1 MVDNSENI
9 YVDFDCDNITLI
21 DPNKV
26 VDSQG
31 KVKDRYVKQ
40 ENLVMY
46 ANLECKVIP
55 RTKLLIGSTGQNQG
69 EVITVASVNF
79 LKPGDNEKMNNAYTD
94 EITGKGSVKGRATN
108 QEKVDKGGKYV
119 SSEGTK
125 GKIVDN
131 GLLGITSIEFS
142 EGLDFMPVISVELVD
157 IQGRSM
163 FELGNSSPYAAFF
176 NLPYPLFY
184 LTIKGYYGKALK
196 LPLLLQHFS
205 SRYDTGDG
213 NFKISLK
220 FFTYKYT
227 MLSEVNIGHMMAVPH
242 MYKSR
247 LKITT
252 KKGGPSQF
260 SNVEEGYVEL
270 GYEKVKELYN
280 EYKSKGLIEDDF
292 PELTIIQLKDKIDNF
307 VKVIM
312 DTYTKQNASPLND
325 KELYKND
332 LINYGK
338 LVYTAFPSWF
348 NDNIDTSY
356 YLVLKNSKTKVYIY
370 KKEILDSEQKKSN
383 AKKEL
388 EGIIKEYNE
397 KLSKNNTFGK
407 DGKYSISG
415 KSKPSSIPNSITS
428 EIFNKRINENEIDYV
443 LTYQQIKKTGK
454 IPSDDE
460 LKLFKDELK
469 DRKLLNFTDITLGNG
484 QKLNKVDYFV
494 FEGEKSFTS
503 YLDEMKKIFNDYST
517 KIDNDLTNSLMDIV
531 QSKNNGFGFVPTIR
545 NILAVIFANGE
556 AFLRLMDDVHTKAWD
571 VRDDVTRKNAILTSQ
586 SATSGQDNVNS
597 GNGSTPVY
605 PWPEY
610 IIETDG
616 KEGRE
621 KYQIE
626 YPGDPKYI
634 SSTKAYDYG
643 AWPEVEFLEEFLKG
657 FTQRTEPP
665 QSPTEGQNQL
675 TGINRISVDAI
686 EFPISNSVYSNKEE
700 VKFFYE
706 IYERLFLHANYPLL
720 SRVGEIINQ
729 TDKIVDLLADME
741 SNNLLNSLSNEN
753 PFLIKKLKQY
763 GVNATNF
770 TPLLRHISN
779 GGVGES
785 WQNFIRGIYN
795 TPYIKNT
802 TTNSEFSFVDEGV
815 INSPSAKPLITLK
828 NEGDLTTYL
837 TTINNNFSF
846 VDLYPFTNL
855 TWVSGNTANGKIN
868 TVDTQVFNTTKSL
881 VFNTTNKVISNF
893 LPTDGQSTK
902 KLFTNFSTL
911 NTQQPNIVDRIS
923 LRNYYGNVSNK
934 TQLITEGNL
943 RYINYS
949 GNVLNNQTVSMLN
962 TPYFINAIQDGVKKF
977 REYDNHPFTS
987 AAYLFLNSLPLSTLR
1002 EKYLTYNPT
1011 ENIELDYIFASFKK
1025 FGGLHKVPYA
1035 WILKYGSIWYRY
1047 KKYINENIDI
1057 MDGIWDDF
1065 DYVKNYDPVSSAK
1078 TTNYNLNING
1088 GNVDIILEKNTTIGT
1103 DTSTLINVGFYPKLI
1118 NDFNVF
1124 YQGYELFQ
1132 NYTSTEINNSF
1143 NSGLT
1148 MNFISEAIINKGKGV
1163 DPNDKNRDIRI
1174 IPWTISVNSLDNL
1187 NTFIFPSEGSLVNQ
1201 TEYECFNTNNVL
1213 TTEVLNNDSI
1223 YNGSVRLFWTAPNYG
1238 YFDNGRV
1245 KKPTPLQYIKII
1257 NPTSSNQEN
1266 FSLNG
1271 DNIYSD
1277 ISEILTVFDKEI
1289 LDSFE
1294 QEFLTFS
1301 KSIYDYDTGVVF
1313 TPKEGEKSFV
1323 NFQMLML
1330 DILKIQKT
1338 TGTTANQLITT
1349 IQQRQL
1355 QALNNTLNDF
1365 INKEVYFKYGNP
1377 SNFDKKLFY
1386 TFSQHE
1392 IIDGYQW
1399 NYYTVASPNALP
1411 YNGGSIT
1418 LLTSQTNYP
1427 QEWKTLQTYVGFS
1440 EINGLKYGNNG
1451 SYITDFFIDNN
1462 VEFNVNNIKIFTP
1475 LIKIYATQKLKD
1487 NTLNNLKFIQ
1497 LTEDYLT
1504 KNDLFQ
1510 DKIINSL
1517 MIKLQKELPDV
1528 NDTPITISSELASGG
1543 FIKRDLWASFKAVND
1558 KWIAGADLKT
1568 RTLFEDLMFIDRAS
1582 RDIGNQVIVDI
1593 YKLKEAM
1600 LITNEVNT
1608 KRSMIDLVHGIITS
1622 NHFKVMYVPAY
1633 VNFYNVQNVMKNP
1646 TPRPEASADFANNM
1660 FGTFLNVDTRESS
1673 TKMVCMY
1680 AGKGSEQ
1687 LAMDTDLT
1695 QRNDDSFELK
1705 CGNVLSEDQT
1715 NKKDHDKSNKVAGFN
1730 IEIGPQNQSMFTSF
1744 MVSQDNHASTAE
1756 SLQLLTDLA
1765 NNYHNVKGVTQ
1776 SVSLYN
1782 LYKVRSYTCTV
1793 SMMGN
1798 AMIQPAMYFNVKHV
1812 PMFNGPYMITK
1823 VSHSIKP
1830 GTFETIFEGVRQPTA
1845 QLSKQDDFLAVIKTN
1860 LLQHIIDKNKQDKIE
1875 EEKQTK
1881 DEKGNVISQKDK
1893 TTDKIDGQK
1902 TLSTTCKPNK
1912 SYEKYPVN
1920 TDPSEYFV
1928 TYKQAKTTILDN
1940 LPTDDGKL
1948 KYVVFAAMFAESNDG
1963 TRLKAYEN
1971 NFAGIDLNGYWGA
1984 SIQTLIYEQHFC
1996 LSSNKIT
2003 LPYAEF
2009 KDLSSHI
2016 NFLINRWKSRMGNI
2030 TVDEKSITQFIIQNI
2045 SSQQQNPN
2053 VYSSLDKTSLENMEK
2068 KVKESITIFNS
2079 SN

>member
-1 MVDNSENI
+1 MVGNNENI

-31 KVKDRYVKQ
+31 KVKERYVKQ

-46 ANLECKVIP
+46 ANLECQLIP
-55 RTKLLIGSTGQNQG
+55 RTKLIIGATGQNQG
-69 EVITVASVNF
+69 EVISVASVNF
-79 LKPGDNEKMNNAYTD
+79 LKPGGKEKMDNAYTD
-94 EITGKGSVKGRATN
+94 EITGKESVQGRATN
-108 QEKVDKGGKYV
+108 QEKNNGGEKYV
-119 SSEGTK
+119 SSEGVK

-142 EGLDFMPVISVELVD
+142 EGLDFMPVISMELVD

-184 LTIKGYYGKALK
+184 LTIKGYYGKAIK
-196 LPLLLQHFS
+196 LPLLLQNFS

-227 MLSEVNIGHMMAVPH
+227 MLSEVNIGHMMAIPH

-280 EYKSKGLIEDDF
+280 EYKSKGLIEEDF
-292 PELTIIQLKDKIDNF
+292 PELTLIQLKDKIDNF

-312 DTYTKQNASPLND
+312 DTYTKQNVNPLND
-325 KELYKND
+325 KETYSYD
-332 LINYGK
+332 LTNYRK
-338 LVYTAFPSWF
+338 LIYTGTPSWF
-348 NDNIDTSY
+348 RNNLDVDT

-370 KKEILDSEQKKSN
+370 KKEILESEQKKSN

-388 EGIIKEYNE
+388 EGVVNEYTE
-397 KLSKNNTFGK
+397 KLLKNNTFGK
-407 DGKYSISG
+407 DGKYG
-415 KSKPSSIPNSITS
+415 KSKSSSIPNSITPQ
-428 EIFNKRINENEIDYV
+428 IFTRSISENEIDYV
-443 LTYQQIKKTGK
+443 LTYQQVKKTGK
-454 IPSDDE
+454 IPSNEE
-460 LKLFKDELK
+460 LGLFKNELK
-469 DRKLLNFTDITLGNG
+469 DRKLLNFTNVTLSNG
-484 QKLNKVDYFV
+484 QVLSKVDYFV
-494 FEGEKSFTS
+494 FEGDNSFNK
-503 YLDEMKKIFNDYST
+503 YIDEMFKLFNDYST
-517 KIDNDLTNSLMDIV
+517 KIDNDLTESLMALI
-531 QSKNNGFGFVPTIR
+531 QTKNNGFGFVPTIR

-571 VRDDVTRKNAILTSQ
+571 VRDDVSRKNAILTPQ
-586 SATSGQDNVNS
+586 SATSGQDNIAN
-597 GNGSTPVY
+597 GNGTIPVY

-610 IIETDG
+610 IIQTDG

-626 YPGDPKYI
+626 YPGDSRYI
-634 SSTKAYDYG
+634 TSTKAYDYS

-657 FTQRTEPP
+657 FMQRTEPP
-665 QSPTEGQNQL
+665 QTPTEGQNQL

-686 EFPISNSVYSNKEE
+686 EFPISNSIFSNKEE

-720 SRVGEIINQ
+720 SRVGDVINQ

-741 SNNLLNSLSNEN
+741 SNNLLNSLSNDN

-763 GVNATNF
+763 GVNSTNF
-770 TPLLRHISN
+770 APLLRHISN

-795 TPYIKNT
+795 TSHIKNI
-802 TTNSEFSFVDEGV
+802 TTNAEFTFVDETT
-815 INSPSAKPLITLK
+815 IDSPSAKPLLTLK
-828 NEGDLTTYL
+828 NEGDLTNYL
-837 TTINNNFSF
+837 TTNNNDFSL
-846 VDLYPFTNL
+846 VDLYPFTEIK
-855 TWVSGNTANGKIN
+855 WVNVNTSNGDKITVN
-868 TVDTQVFNTTKSL
+868 TQTFNTTKTL
-881 VFNTTNKVISNF
+881 VFNTTNKVITNF
-893 LPTDGQSTK
+893 LPTDDKQTK
-902 KLFTNFSTL
+902 KLFTNFLTL
-911 NTQQPNIVDRIS
+911 NPTQPNINNRLS
-923 LRNYYGNVSNK
+923 LKNYYGFITNK

-943 RYINYS
+943 QYNNYS
-949 GNVLNNQTVSMLN
+949 GDVSSNQTVSMLN

-987 AAYLFLNSLPLSTLR
+987 AAYLFLNSLPLSTLK
-1002 EKYLTYNPT
+1002 EKYVSYNPT
-1011 ENIELDYIFASFKK
+1011 NDTELDYIFASLKK
-1025 FGGLHKVPYA
+1025 FGGIHKVPYA

-1047 KKYINENIDI
+1047 KKYVNDNVDI
-1057 MDGIWDDF
+1057 LDNIWDDF
-1065 DYVKNYDPVSSAK
+1065 DYVKNYDPVTSAK

-1088 GNVDIILEKNTTIGT
+1088 GNVDIVLEKNTTIGT
-1103 DTSTLINVGFYPKLI
+1103 DTSTLINTGFYPKLI

-1132 NYTSTEINNSF
+1132 NYTSTEINKGF
-1143 NSGLT
+1143 ASGLT
-1148 MNFISEAIINKGKGV
+1148 MNYISEAIINKGKGV
-1163 DPNDKNRDIRI
+1163 DPNNGNRDIRI
-1174 IPWTISVNSLDNL
+1174 IPWTISVNSQDDL
-1187 NTFIFPSEGSLVNQ
+1187 NTYIFPSEGSFINQ
-1201 TEYECFNTNNVL
+1201 TEYECFNSANNL

-1223 YNGSVRLFWTAPNYG
+1223 YNGSVRMFWSAPNYG
-1238 YFDNGRV
+1238 YFDNTRITR
-1245 KKPTPLQYIKII
+1245 PTPQQYIKTI
-1257 NPTSSNQEN
+1257 NPKSSNQEN
-1266 FSLNG
+1266 FSFNG
-1271 DNIYSD
+1271 TNAYSD
-1277 ISEILTVFDKEI
+1277 ISEILTVFNKEI
-1289 LDSFE
+1289 LDMFE
-1294 QEFLTFS
+1294 NEFLNFS
-1301 KSIYDYDTGVVF
+1301 KSIYDYDTGAVF
-1313 TPKEGEKSFV
+1313 TPKENEKSFV

-1330 DILKIQKT
+1330 DIMKIQKT
-1338 TGTTANQLITT
+1338 TGATTNELITL

-1355 QALNNTLNDF
+1355 QTLNAVLNDF
-1365 INKEVYFKYGNP
+1365 IYKDVYFKYGNP
-1377 SNFDKKLFY
+1377 SSFNKKLFY

-1399 NYYTVASPNALP
+1399 LPYTAASPNALP

-1418 LLTSQTNYP
+1418 LLSSQTNYP
-1427 QEWKTLQTYVGFS
+1427 SEWSTLKTYVGFS
-1440 EINGLKYGNNG
+1440 EIDGLKYTDNG

-1462 VEFNVNNIKIFTP
+1462 VEFNVPNIKTFTP

-1497 LTEDYLT
+1497 LMEDYLT

-1528 NDTPITISSELASGG
+1528 NDTPITISTELASGG
-1543 FIKRDLWASFKAVND
+1543 FIKRDLWSSFKAIND

-1568 RTLFEDLMFIDRAS
+1568 RTLFEDVMFIDRAS
-1582 RDIGNQVIVDI
+1582 RDIGNKVIVDI

-1600 LITNEVNT
+1600 LITNEVNA

-1633 VNFYNVQNVMKNP
+1633 VNFYNVQTVMKNAIP
-1646 TPRPEASADFANNM
+1646 KPEASGDFANNM

-1680 AGKGSEQ
+1680 AGKSSEQ

-1730 IEIGPQNQSMFTSF
+1730 IDIGPQNQSMFTSF
-1744 MVSQDNHASTAE
+1744 MVSQDNHTPTAE
-1756 SLQLLTDLA
+1756 SLQLLTELA
-1765 NNYHNVKGVTQ
+1765 NNYHNVKGVSQ

-1798 AMIQPAMYFNVKHV
+1798 AMIQPAMYFNLRHV
-1812 PMFNGPYMITK
+1812 PMYNGPYMITK
-1823 VSHSIKP
+1823 VTHSIKP
-1830 GTFETIFEGVRQPTA
+1830 GSFETIFEGVRQPTA

-1881 DEKGNVISQKDK
+1881 DEQGNLISQKDK

-1902 TLSTTCKPNK
+1902 TISTNCTPNK
-1912 SYEKYPVN
+1912 SYEKYPIN
-1920 TDPSEYFV
+1920 TTPLEYFV
-1928 TYKQAKTTILDN
+1928 TYKQAKTSILEN

-1948 KYVVFAAMFAESNDG
+1948 KYVIFAAMFTESNDG
-1963 TRLKAYEN
+1963 ARLKAYEN

-1984 SIQTLIYEQHFC
+1984 SIQTLIYEQFFC

-2009 KDLSSHI
+2009 KDLSSHVR
-2016 NFLINRWKSRMGNI
+2016 FLINRWKSRMGDI
-2030 TVDEKSITQFIIQNI
+2030 IVDEKSITQFLIQNI

-2068 KVKESITIFNS
+2068 KVKNAITIFNS
-2079 SN
+2079 FN